1 MAKKTLSKKD
11 KVRMLTEKLSEAIDS
26 CKFKPTE
33 ELDIFAEAV
42 AVLIAYWGKESDWTP
57 LQKASYVGYVITT
70 VMEKG
75 LDVAIKDFEEFR
87 KSMGSKFGN

>member
-1 MAKKTLSKKD
+1 
-11 KVRMLTEKLSEAIDS
+11 MLTEKLSEAIDS
-26 CKFKPTE
+26 CKLKPTE

-42 AVLIAYWGKESDWTP
+42 AVLIAYWGKESNWTP